1 MALQKWYQGNLSLE
15 RKQEESF
22 QMKKRLGV
30 IFVLV
35 MTVFI
40 GFGVII
46 PILPEVL
53 PPRHLGWL
61 LALYSLASFVMS
73 PLWGALSDRI
83 GRKPVIMI
91 GALGF
96 SVSFFLFGMFLD
108 TLWVLYVSRILG
120 GLFSGAVTSC
130 AMAYVADSTDEEHR
144 TRSMGMIGMA
154 IGFGFIIGPAVGGLL
169 SVISYQIPFFVAS
182 SLALVTMFFTFTAL
196 EESLDPEQR
205 RLLAASQDNTSRWKA
220 FSGPLKYLYL
230 LSFFVS
236 FTLAGLESTL
246 LYFLKTI
253 FPMTTRDFGILL
265 LINGLAGALVQGGVV
280 RRFVHKGREN
290 AVIHIGLAL
299 SAAGFFL
306 LLVTTGFAT
315 ATLYVCVFGVG
326 NALIRPCVLSLITQ
340 KTTVGQGVATGLSSS
355 MDSLGRIVGPLF
367 GTYLFTAGPSIP
379 FVANGILCIAAF
391 GLLYGFIIQDRK
403 RAAELV

>member
-1 MALQKWYQGNLSLE
+1 MN
-15 RKQEESF
+15 RR
-22 QMKKRLGV
+22 RLG
-30 IFVLV
+30 IISFLV

-91 GALGF
+91 GTLGF
-96 SVSFFLFGMFLD
+96 SVSFLMFGMFLD
-108 TLWVLYVSRILG
+108 TLWLLYVARILG
-120 GLFSGAVTSC
+120 GLFSGAVTAC

-144 TRSMGMIGMA
+144 TRAMGMIGMA

-182 SLALVTMFFTFTAL
+182 SLALVTLFFTFTAL
-196 EESLDPEQR
+196 EESLDPEER
-205 RLLAASQDNTSRWKA
+205 RLRSASRGRTSRWKA
-220 FSGPLKYLYL
+220 FRGPLKYLYL
-230 LSFFVS
+230 LGFFVS
-236 FTLAGLESTL
+236 FTLAGLEGTL

-253 FPMTTRDFGILL
+253 FPVTTRDFGLLL
-265 LINGLAGALVQGGVV
+265 LINGLAGAFVQGGVV
-280 RRFVHKGREN
+280 RRHVKKGTEN
-290 AVIHIGLAL
+290 AVIHIGLVL

-306 LLVTTGFAT
+306 LLATTNFFT
-315 ATLYVCVFGVG
+315 ATLYVCVFGIG

-340 KTTVGQGVATGLSSS
+340 KSTAGHGVATGLSSS
-355 MDSLGRIVGPLF
+355 MDSLGRIAGPLF
-367 GTYLFTAGPSIP
+367 GTYLFTAGPALP

-391 GLLYGFIIQDRK
+391 GLLYAFLIQDRK
-403 RAAELV
+403 RAAGAG